1 MEEKKLTDEEI
12 VKALEWASKTSEW
25 TANIAGKNQNM
36 FCAILDLIHRLQS
49 VNRWLL
55 DRCNIMD
62 GDIAEQKAEIE
73 RLTRESDE
81 MFDRHAKE
89 NQAASLL
96 VEKRN
101 NEIERLTEENRQ
113 LVKIGNV
120 FALERNNLR
129 EELDELKKSGN
140 GVLLTSLYKKQADD
154 HKRGLSVQRA
164 YWEKQVQQ
172 AVKDTAQEA
181 LEAFICKLVNSRL
194 VSTKD
199 DLYVEMLETKDDLL
213 KEKYGVEVE

>member
-1 MEEKKLTDEEI
+1 MMEEKKLTDEEI
-12 VKALEWASKTSEW
+12 VKALDKTKQEL
-25 TANIAGKNQNM
+25 ANISPEDDDYDKLLTVKTIVDY
-36 FCAILDLIHRLQS
+36 CHDLIHRLQS

-55 DRCNIMD
+55 DRCKIMD

-73 RLTRESDE
+73 RLTEERDGYLYDCSAVRHKIRQEIEEKFELQKQVDE
-81 MFDRHAKE
+81 LTKQLVTMEEQRD
-89 NQAASLL
+89 NQAYIAEDLIQ
-96 VEKRN
+96 EKHRW
-101 NEIERLTEENRQ
+101 TE
-113 LVKIGNV
+113 
-120 FALERNNLR
+120 
-129 EELDELKKSGN
+129 
-140 GVLLTSLYKKQADD
+140 
-154 HKRGLSVQRA
+154 H
-164 YWEKQVQQ
+164 

>member
-1 MEEKKLTDEEI
+1 MEEKKLTDDAEI
-12 VKALEWASKTSEW
+12 DVGMIERSVELDDTAYVWLLKGSMWKTYKLKE
-25 TANIAGKNQNM
+25 
-36 FCAILDLIHRLQS
+36 ILALIHRLQAENERLKS
-49 VNRWLL
+49 HMKAKEIADEHVRKMRGTDL
-55 DRCNIMD
+55 RT
-62 GDIAEQKAEIE
+62 IAELQKQV
-73 RLTRESDE
+73 DE
-81 MFDRHAKE
+81 LK
-89 NQAASLL
+89 
-96 VEKRN
+96 
-101 NEIERLTEENRQ
+101 EENGK
-113 LVKIGNV
+113 LVTIGNG